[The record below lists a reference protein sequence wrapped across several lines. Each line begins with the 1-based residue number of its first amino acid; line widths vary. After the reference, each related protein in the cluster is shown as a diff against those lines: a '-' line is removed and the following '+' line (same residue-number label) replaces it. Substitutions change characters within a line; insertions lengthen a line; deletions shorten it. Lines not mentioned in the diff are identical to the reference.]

1 VIKSQT
7 KAKTRSL
14 ERASIGPLKQG
25 QGLNTTETKC
35 SKLLTPQGEAKG
47 FDTIGKRAKRK
58 AHSGDTTA
66 PLQACNLPMNKCMQN
81 SSSPT
86 ELSIHLFVPIDATL
100 PLVMNWMHIFSP
112 LLVIH
117 ESRLEMQ
124 ACASQ
129 IDKEHYNMLKMRH
142 RQARWP
148 HIHYKHRQQDRKKH
162 ISMWHS
168 HDQNEAFSTKTSLS

>member
-1 VIKSQT
+1 
-7 KAKTRSL
+7 
-14 ERASIGPLKQG
+14 
-25 QGLNTTETKC
+25 
-35 SKLLTPQGEAKG
+35 
-47 FDTIGKRAKRK
+47 
-58 AHSGDTTA
+58 
-66 PLQACNLPMNKCMQN
+66 MQN